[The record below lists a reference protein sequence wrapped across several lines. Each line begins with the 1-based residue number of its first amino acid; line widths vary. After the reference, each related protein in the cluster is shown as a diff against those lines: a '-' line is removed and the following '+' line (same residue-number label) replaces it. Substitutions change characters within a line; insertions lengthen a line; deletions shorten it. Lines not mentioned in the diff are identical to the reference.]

1 MLSLA
6 FLILM
11 CASLAGIAY
20 LVLRRVP
27 ALSQIPQEAIANQET
42 FFAFMVRVMGRI
54 LSAMSPRRIRMFIL
68 TKMAEALNSARA
80 FFFKIYHTI
89 ETMAKTTRE
98 KSQKMDWEHHW
109 FSRKEVAR
117 EEERLAATEKE

>member
-1 MLSLA
+1 MVSLA

-27 ALSQIPQEAIANQET
+27 VLSQIPQNALANQET
-42 FFAFMVRVMGRI
+42 FVSFLARVTGRM

-68 TKMAEALNSARA
+68 TKIAEALNSARA

-109 FSRKEVAR
+109 FSHKEVAR
-117 EEERLAATEKE
+117 EEERLAASEKE

>member
-11 CASLAGIAY
+11 SVSLLGIAY

-27 ALSQIPQEAIANQET
+27 VLSQIPQEAIANQET
-42 FFAFMVRVMGRI
+42 FFAFAVRVAGHAFSSIR
-54 LSAMSPRRIRMFIL
+54 PRRIRMFLL
-68 TKMAEALNSARA
+68 TKIAQALNGVRA
-80 FFFKIYHTI
+80 FFFKIYRTN

-109 FSRKEVAR
+109 FSSKEVAR
-117 EEERLAATEKE
+117 DEEELVAKKTE